1 VIELQHITK
10 LYEVGGQ
17 PIYALRDTSETIQ
30 SGDYVAIVGP
40 SGSGK
45 STLLNIIG
53 CLLRPSSGAYLLEG
67 QDISQLDDQTLSH
80 VRQHNI
86 GFIFQSFHLV
96 PRLTA
101 LGNVALPMVFA
112 GVPSAERHARAL
124 EALESVGLADR
135 AQHRPSQLS
144 VGQRQRTVIARAI
157 IMHPKLLLADEP
169 TGNLDTGSG
178 QQVMEL
184 LELLNRQGLTLLVV
198 THDPNVA
205 RRAKRVLVLAD
216 GQIVK
221 RLTGAEF
228 PEFAMP
234 FSQGNTKEDET
245 SPC

>member
-1 VIELQHITK
+1 MIELQHISK

-17 PIYALRDTSETIQ
+17 PIYALREMSETIQ
-30 SGDYVAIVGP
+30 SGEYVAIVGP

-53 CLLRPSSGAYLLEG
+53 CLLRPTSGAYVLEG
-67 QDISQLDDQTLSH
+67 QDVSQLDDQALSH

-112 GVPSAERHARAL
+112 GVPSDERQARAL
-124 EALESVGLADR
+124 EALDAVGLADR
-135 AQHRPSQLS
+135 AHHRPSQLS

-205 RRAKRVLVLAD
+205 RRANRVLVLAD

-228 PEFAMP
+228 PGSSMP
-234 FSQGNTKEDET
+234 FPREKPGEDDT
-245 SPC
+245 SRC

>member
-30 SGDYVAIVGP
+30 SGEYVAIVGP

-53 CLLRPSSGAYLLEG
+53 CLLRPSSGAYVLEG
-67 QDISQLDDQTLSH
+67 QDVSQLDDQALSH

-124 EALESVGLADR
+124 EALDSVGLADR
-135 AQHRPSQLS
+135 AHHRPSQLS

-169 TGNLDTGSG
+169 TGNLDTASG

-198 THDPNVA
+198 SHDPNVA

-216 GQIVK
+216 GLIVK

-228 PEFAMP
+228 PKSSMP
-234 FSQGNTKEDET
+234 FPQGKKREDDT
-245 SPC
+245 SRC

>member
-1 VIELQHITK
+1 VIELRHISK

-53 CLLRPSSGAYLLEG
+53 CLLRPSSGAYVLEG
-67 QDISQLDDQTLSH
+67 QDISQLNDHALSH

-124 EALESVGLADR
+124 EALDSVGLADR
-135 AQHRPSQLS
+135 AHHRPSQLS

-169 TGNLDTGSG
+169 TGNLDTASG

-198 THDPNVA
+198 SHDPNVA

-216 GQIVK
+216 GLIVK

-228 PEFAMP
+228 PGSSMP
-234 FSQGNTKEDET
+234 FPQGKTKEDDT
-245 SPC
+245 SRC